1 MAVSLKAIVPRT
13 FRVINPARVEVEM
26 RAGMRE
32 YLEEVKKIMQDNY
45 NTAEP
50 SPAYTRTNKMRRGW
64 VVAVR
69 SNNFGE
75 LTNSVRYAGLVQGP
89 NRPSVN
95 ERVRQQARFRRRGW
109 KSISD
114 VARETRHSYA
124 RTMNRRIKSTLEKR

>member
-1 MAVSLKAIVPRT
+1 MSVSLRAIVPKK
-13 FRVINPARVEVEM
+13 FRIINPGRVEIEM

-45 NTAEP
+45 ETAEP
-50 SPAYTRTNKMRRGW
+50 SPSYTRTNKMRRGW
-64 VVAVR
+64 RVAVR

-75 LTNSVRYAGLVQGP
+75 LTNSVRYTGLVQGP

-114 VARETRHSYA
+114 VVRDTKHRYERV
-124 RTMNRRIKSTLEKR
+124 MNRRIRSTLERR